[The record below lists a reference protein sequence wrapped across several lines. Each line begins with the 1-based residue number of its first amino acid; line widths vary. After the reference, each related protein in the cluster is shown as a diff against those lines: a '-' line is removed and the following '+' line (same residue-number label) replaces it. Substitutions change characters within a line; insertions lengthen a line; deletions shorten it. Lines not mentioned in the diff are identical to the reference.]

1 MCRCRRSLRLPLLA
15 VALLLVIPSPSLLA
29 RGKGEDSVAKV
40 ERAKGMVALN
50 LGRYEEA
57 IEHLSQAYTLTQDPP
72 LLFSLG
78 QSYRL
83 AGQPDK
89 ALAAYSSFL
98 RAAGSMPK
106 YRAQLERATAEI
118 ESITATS
125 CLVKRPPE
133 RPAQDKQLDN
143 LMTAPAPVAAA
154 EVEPAPVA
162 EQKAEPAPAAVEP
175 PPIALAP
182 PPPPPPPSPALTLSS
197 KENEPPPSPP
207 SHFYSKWWFWTSV
220 GVALAAG
227 GAAAWW
233 FTRPENQVPA
243 STYGAIKVSP

>member
-1 MCRCRRSLRLPLLA
+1 MCRCRQLLRLPLLA

-29 RGKGEDSVAKV
+29 RGKGEDPVATA
-40 ERAKGMVALN
+40 ERAKGIVALN

-57 IEHLSQAYTLTQDPP
+57 IEHLSQAYTLTQDPT

-78 QSYRL
+78 QAHRL

-89 ALAAYSSFL
+89 ALASYSSFL
-98 RAAGSMPK
+98 RAAGSIPK

-118 ESITATS
+118 EAITATS
-125 CLVKRPPE
+125 CLLNRPAE
-133 RPAQDKQLDN
+133 RPAQEKQLDN
-143 LMTAPAPVAAA
+143 LMTAPAPLAAA

-162 EQKAEPAPAAVEP
+162 EQKAEPAPAAVDP
-175 PPIALAP
+175 PPLALAP
-182 PPPPPPPSPALTLSS
+182 PPPPPPPSQALSLAL
-197 KENEPPPSPP
+197 KENQPPPPS
-207 SHFYSKWWFWTSV
+207 HIYSKWWFWTSV

-227 GAAAWW
+227 GAAVWW
-233 FTRPENQVPA
+233 FTRPENQIPA

>member
-1 MCRCRRSLRLPLLA
+1 

-29 RGKGEDSVAKV
+29 RGKGEDPVATA
-40 ERAKGMVALN
+40 ERAKGIVALN

-57 IEHLSQAYTLTQDPP
+57 IEHLSQAYTLTQDPT

-78 QSYRL
+78 QAHRL

-89 ALAAYSSFL
+89 ALASYSSFL
-98 RAAGSMPK
+98 RAAGSIPK

-118 ESITATS
+118 EAITATS
-125 CLVKRPPE
+125 CLLNRPAE
-133 RPAQDKQLDN
+133 RPAQEKQLDN
-143 LMTAPAPVAAA
+143 LMTAPAPLAAA

-162 EQKAEPAPAAVEP
+162 EQKAEPAPAAVDP
-175 PPIALAP
+175 PPLALAP
-182 PPPPPPPSPALTLSS
+182 PPPPPPPSQALSLAL
-197 KENEPPPSPP
+197 KENQPPPPS
-207 SHFYSKWWFWTSV
+207 HIYSKWWFWTSV

-227 GAAAWW
+227 GAAVWW
-233 FTRPENQVPA
+233 FTRPENQIPA

>member
-1 MCRCRRSLRLPLLA
+1 MCRCRQLLRLPLLT

-29 RGKGEDSVAKV
+29 RGKGEDPVAKA
-40 ERAKGMVALN
+40 ERAKGIVALN

-57 IEHLSQAYTLTQDPP
+57 IEHLSQAYTLTQDPS

-78 QSYRL
+78 QAHRL

-89 ALAAYSSFL
+89 ALASYSSFL
-98 RAAGSMPK
+98 RAAGSIPK

-118 ESITATS
+118 EAITATS
-125 CLVKRPPE
+125 CLLNRPAE
-133 RPAQDKQLDN
+133 RPAQEKQLDN
-143 LMTAPAPVAAA
+143 LMTAPAPLAAA

-162 EQKAEPAPAAVEP
+162 EQKAEPAPAAVDP
-175 PPIALAP
+175 PPLALAP
-182 PPPPPPPSPALTLSS
+182 PPPPPPPSQALSLAL
-197 KENEPPPSPP
+197 KENQPPPPS
-207 SHFYSKWWFWTSV
+207 HIYSKWWFWTSV

-233 FTRPENQVPA
+233 FTRPENQIPA

>member
-1 MCRCRRSLRLPLLA
+1 MCRCRQLLRLPLLA
-15 VALLLVIPSPSLLA
+15 VALLLVIPSPSVLA
-29 RGKGEDSVAKV
+29 RGKGEDPVAKA
-40 ERAKGMVALN
+40 ERAKGIVALN

-57 IEHLSQAYTLTQDPP
+57 IEHLSQAYTLTQDPS

-78 QSYRL
+78 QAHRL

-89 ALAAYSSFL
+89 ALASYSSFL

-106 YRAQLERATAEI
+106 YRTQLERATAEI
-118 ESITATS
+118 EAITSTS
-125 CLVKRPPE
+125 CLLNRPAERPPQE
-133 RPAQDKQLDN
+133 RQLDN
-143 LMTAPAPVAAA
+143 LMNAPAPVAA

-182 PPPPPPPSPALTLSS
+182 PPPPPPPSPALSLSS
-197 KENEPPPSPP
+197 KESEPPPP
-207 SHFYSKWWFWTSV
+207 SHIYSKWWFWTSV

-233 FTRPENQVPA
+233 FTRPENQVPS
-243 STYGAIKVSP
+243 STYGAIRVSP

>member
-1 MCRCRRSLRLPLLA
+1 MCRCRQLLRLPLLA

-29 RGKGEDSVAKV
+29 RGKGEDPVATA
-40 ERAKGMVALN
+40 ERAKGIVALN

-57 IEHLSQAYTLTQDPP
+57 IEHLSQAYTLTQDPT

-78 QSYRL
+78 QAHRL

-89 ALAAYSSFL
+89 ALASYSSFL
-98 RAAGSMPK
+98 RAAGSIPK

-118 ESITATS
+118 EAITATS
-125 CLVKRPPE
+125 CLLNRPAE
-133 RPAQDKQLDN
+133 RPAQEKQLDN
-143 LMTAPAPVAAA
+143 LMTAPAPLAAA

-162 EQKAEPAPAAVEP
+162 EQKAEPAPAAVDP
-175 PPIALAP
+175 PPLALAP
-182 PPPPPPPSPALTLSS
+182 PPPPPPPSQALSLAL
-197 KENEPPPSPP
+197 KENQPPPPS
-207 SHFYSKWWFWTSV
+207 HIYSKWWFWTSV

-233 FTRPENQVPA
+233 FTRPENQIPA